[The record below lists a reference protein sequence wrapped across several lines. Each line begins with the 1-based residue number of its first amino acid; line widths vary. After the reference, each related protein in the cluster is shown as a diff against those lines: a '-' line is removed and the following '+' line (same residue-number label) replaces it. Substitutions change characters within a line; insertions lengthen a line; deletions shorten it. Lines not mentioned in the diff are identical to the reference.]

1 MTLKELV
8 MMVDFDSLRPHLEK
22 FEPEHLDNI
31 YAFREAYDILRRM
44 TPAKNG
50 QHEIHVS
57 WSGGEMEGEK
67 KWISVHPMHEVSWEE
82 DLAADVVV
90 ADDIHL
96 TNEELAMHC
105 LWEITYW
112 GFSPQEQLE
121 TFERKFN
128 HHKPVNKYEVALDKL
143 EESIWKHQ
151 TPRRLRCRGENGERY
166 TTRQSPR
173 YLFNERKNRSKRK
186 REYRQDKR
194 QEYLRKM
201 AVRENLVRMLSAEG
215 SSFRRND
222 VEFLL
227 NVQYGRQYDYRS
239 VTQETGSRLAYILE
253 SMTHYQQLDLSRYD
267 GALLFLRIPAGAP
280 LEESALTAFKQ
291 GVRARLGYAD
301 IRFGSMTREADTPE
315 VAATLLLNKCK
326 VD

>member
-1 MTLKELV
+1 M
-8 MMVDFDSLRPHLEK
+8 
-22 FEPEHLDNI
+22 
-31 YAFREAYDILRRM
+31 
-44 TPAKNG
+44 
-50 QHEIHVS
+50 
-57 WSGGEMEGEK
+57 
-67 KWISVHPMHEVSWEE
+67 
-82 DLAADVVV
+82 
-90 ADDIHL
+90 
-96 TNEELAMHC
+96 
-105 LWEITYW
+105 
-112 GFSPQEQLE
+112 
-121 TFERKFN
+121 
-128 HHKPVNKYEVALDKL
+128 
-143 EESIWKHQ
+143 
-151 TPRRLRCRGENGERY
+151 
-166 TTRQSPR
+166 
-173 YLFNERKNRSKRK
+173 NRSKRK

-301 IRFGSMTREADTPE
+301 IRFGSMTREADTSE

>member
-1 MTLKELV
+1 M
-8 MMVDFDSLRPHLEK
+8 
-22 FEPEHLDNI
+22 
-31 YAFREAYDILRRM
+31 
-44 TPAKNG
+44 
-50 QHEIHVS
+50 
-57 WSGGEMEGEK
+57 
-67 KWISVHPMHEVSWEE
+67 
-82 DLAADVVV
+82 
-90 ADDIHL
+90 
-96 TNEELAMHC
+96 
-105 LWEITYW
+105 
-112 GFSPQEQLE
+112 
-121 TFERKFN
+121 
-128 HHKPVNKYEVALDKL
+128 
-143 EESIWKHQ
+143 
-151 TPRRLRCRGENGERY
+151 
-166 TTRQSPR
+166 
-173 YLFNERKNRSKRK
+173 NRSKRK

-253 SMTHYQQLDLSRYD
+253 SMTRYQQLDLSRYD

-291 GVRARLGYAD
+291 GVRARLRYAD